1 MSHRRRRPSSP
12 PPVRAHPLEDDDLL
26 HEILLRLPP
35 QPTYLLRAS
44 IVSKRWRR
52 LAKDPKFLSRYRI
65 HHRKPPLLGHFS
77 YEGGRFSFRSCLD
90 PPYRIPPER
99 FSLPPSSLEV
109 RPCLDCRH
117 GRVFF
122 DDYLQSRV
130 IVWDPITND
139 RRVIAHPPQFRDSG
153 IEQIHSGAVLCAAG
167 DQGHVHG
174 ACHSSPFK
182 LVGLS
187 AYHRND
193 VAIIFA
199 SVYSSD
205 TGIWSD
211 LVPTTLPWRGIR
223 FSTKSALVG
232 NTLHCLLAMDT
243 ILEFDLDT
251 RMLAVTKTPPG
262 APPRHDNV
270 QIIQSQDGGV
280 GFAALSGS
288 RYQPYLQMW
297 DRKVDSHG
305 AVTWVLQKTL
315 ELQKILGLESRIDKD
330 KSSILHY
337 LDDVQAI
344 FLRVQSSLYM
354 VDLESMQS
362 KELSKGI
369 GNSIY
374 RPFTSFFTEGILQ

>member
-1 MSHRRRRPSSP
+1 
-12 PPVRAHPLEDDDLL
+12 
-26 HEILLRLPP
+26 
-35 QPTYLLRAS
+35 
-44 IVSKRWRR
+44 
-52 LAKDPKFLSRYRI
+52 
-65 HHRKPPLLGHFS
+65 
-77 YEGGRFSFRSCLD
+77 
-90 PPYRIPPER
+90 
-99 FSLPPSSLEV
+99 
-109 RPCLDCRH
+109 
-117 GRVFF
+117 
-122 DDYLQSRV
+122 
-130 IVWDPITND
+130 
-139 RRVIAHPPQFRDSG
+139 
-153 IEQIHSGAVLCAAG
+153 
-167 DQGHVHG
+167 
-174 ACHSSPFK
+174 
-182 LVGLS
+182 
-187 AYHRND
+187 
-193 VAIIFA
+193 
-199 SVYSSD
+199 
-205 TGIWSD
+205 
-211 LVPTTLPWRGIR
+211 
-223 FSTKSALVG
+223 
-232 NTLHCLLAMDT
+232 MDT

-369 GNSIY
+369 GNFIY
-374 RPFTSFFTEGILQ
+374 RPFTSFFTEGNCLLILTLATSKSNCFS